1 MTTAPTVAAPPS
13 TATVALRLL
22 ANQGAQTGVTSDF
35 NKGSQIR
42 TLAEGIGQVSEMQ
55 GIASEALAFQVMVYG
70 AWSAFK
76 IVPIVATYAV
86 TTLRFSTFLYGSA
99 NTPGASYDVSIPSGT
114 TVQTSG
120 GIQFYTEEDAVL
132 AAGESYIDVPALAN
146 VSGTSSNVSALTL
159 TTLSSSLGYPLYVTN
174 PTAASGGSAAETPA
188 QTMARFA
195 AKVASVGGGTP
206 LGVASA
212 AIGVTYGSETVKFA
226 TCYEPWLEEG
236 TDEAGYT
243 VFVDNGA
250 GSASTGLTAAVEV
263 VLNGSSSTNLG
274 YRPAGVPY
282 SVEAVN
288 PVTYSV
294 SVSGSLKDSGNSSI
308 VGSAVSDAIS
318 AYESSLVFGTDV
330 TLASLT
336 GSIVNAVTGYTST
349 LTVTLLDS
357 TGSSAT
363 SISVGPK
370 NRAILNSLLVNFTE

>member
-1 MTTAPTVAAPPS
+1 MATAPTVAAPPS

-76 IVPIVATYAV
+76 IVPTVATYAV
-86 TTLRFSTFLYGSA
+86 ATLRFSTFLYGST

-120 GIQFYTEEDAVL
+120 GIQFYTEEDAIL

-174 PTAASGGSAAETPA
+174 PSAASGGSAAETPA

-250 GSASTGLTAAVEV
+250 GSASAGLTAAVEV
-263 VLNGSSSTNLG
+263 VLNGSNSTNLG

-294 SVSGSLKDSGNSSI
+294 SVSGSLRDSGNSSI

-318 AYESSLVFGTDV
+318 AYESSLNFGTNV
-330 TLASLT
+330 TLAAIT

-349 LTVTLLDS
+349 LTVDLLDS

-370 NRAILNSLLVNFTE
+370 NRAVLSSLLVNFS